1 MDYTKKR
8 LLIFG
13 TGKFYKNRK
22 RLLYSFLQEID
33 IVGYLDNNPQ
43 EKEYLD
49 DLPVVHPER
58 YKEFEFD
65 KIILMSKQAED
76 MKTQLIELG
85 CERVMIWEWDEAYC
99 ELSHGRLKIYIGQ
112 KNDPVLMDSQRKGE
126 LYLEKKILIISTF
139 LNYNGGTMAA
149 VYAALALKKTGYKVI
164 LASPGGVLSFIE
176 EVKTYGLDIVI
187 CPSLP
192 YVGKEERYWISQFD
206 IVIVNVFQMIKC
218 ACDISQFMP
227 VIWWLHENS
236 GRYDDIY
243 KVIRNKYPQYI
254 GIDKI
259 SKVTVL
265 AVSTIAKNNFNY
277 YYPNGCEK
285 ILSFGIPDD
294 ASEIFINESKDIMIF
309 AIIGAVIERKGQDL
323 LLNAFQ
329 QLSSEI
335 KSKIELWIIGAYSKE
350 DSYTRNIFDIADK
363 YPQIK
368 IFGNLTRNEMLEAYK
383 KIDVVVC
390 ASREETMSI
399 AVMEGMM
406 HQKVCIT
413 TTSTGVAD
421 YIDNGINGF
430 IVPSEDIDALAERI
444 GEIVCYPQNYFEIAK
459 NARKAYEKYFT
470 IDSFSKR
477 IRNAVEEKVPH
488 E

>member
-1 MDYTKKR
+1 
-8 LLIFG
+8 
-13 TGKFYKNRK
+13 
-22 RLLYSFLQEID
+22 
-33 IVGYLDNNPQ
+33 
-43 EKEYLD
+43 
-49 DLPVVHPER
+49 
-58 YKEFEFD
+58 
-65 KIILMSKQAED
+65 
-76 MKTQLIELG
+76 
-85 CERVMIWEWDEAYC
+85 
-99 ELSHGRLKIYIGQ
+99 
-112 KNDPVLMDSQRKGE
+112 
-126 LYLEKKILIISTF
+126 
-139 LNYNGGTMAA
+139 
-149 VYAALALKKTGYKVI
+149 
-164 LASPGGVLSFIE
+164 
-176 EVKTYGLDIVI
+176 
-187 CPSLP
+187 
-192 YVGKEERYWISQFD
+192 
-206 IVIVNVFQMIKC
+206 
-218 ACDISQFMP
+218 
-227 VIWWLHENS
+227 
-236 GRYDDIY
+236 
-243 KVIRNKYPQYI
+243 
-254 GIDKI
+254 
-259 SKVTVL
+259 
-265 AVSTIAKNNFNY
+265 
-277 YYPNGCEK
+277 
-285 ILSFGIPDD
+285 
-294 ASEIFINESKDIMIF
+294 MIF

-470 IDSFSKR
+470 IDSFSER